1 MNQKIKTQAVNLL
14 SLICPVALT
23 VFLVASAY
31 AQNALIY

>member
-1 MNQKIKTQAVNLL
+1 MKKFNTKAINIL

-23 VFLVASAY
+23 VILVASAY